1 MLSMQQLM
9 ARVRTAVNDRDAVTY
24 DEEEILST
32 LNNGIRYIRRTI
44 ADLRPE
50 LLASDTITGML
61 EAGEESVTLSRR
73 PLAFLY
79 VRAGDEVKSSVE
91 VQENQEKIYHNT
103 ALIFQNHTRTCSVK
117 TIVKYRMRELPEVST
132 RDIGGD
138 MEESGTP
145 VVFYRTGE
153 KTIHLYPVPQQQTS
167 YLICPIDDIEEI
179 GEDGKSPLLTE
190 FDDVLVEYAAMR
202 LHVRNEYDVSADA
215 SIMSG
220 IYTQI
225 VRLLGEPPAS
235 VQVAGYWDSGRQIA
249 RDYGRGRW

>member
-1 MLSMQQLM
+1 MLSMQQLI
-9 ARVRTAVNDRDAVTY
+9 ARVRTAVNDKDAVTY

-79 VRAGDEVKSSVE
+79 VRAGDEVKSRVE
-91 VQENQEKIYHNT
+91 VREKSEKIYHNT
-103 ALIFQNHTRTCSVK
+103 ALIFQNHTRTAAKK
-117 TIVKYRMRELPEVST
+117 TVVIYRMHELPEVST
-132 RDIGGD
+132 RDIEGD

-145 VVFYRTGE
+145 VAFYRTGE
-153 KTIHLYPVPQQQTS
+153 RTIHLYPVPRQQTG
-167 YLICPIDDIEEI
+167 YLICPIDDIEEV
-179 GEDGKSPLLTE
+179 GADGKSPLLTE

-202 LHVRNEYDVSADA
+202 LHVRNEYDVTADA
-215 SIMSG
+215 SVMSG
-220 IYTQI
+220 IYMQI

-235 VQVAGYWDSGRQIA
+235 VQVAGYWDGGRRLT